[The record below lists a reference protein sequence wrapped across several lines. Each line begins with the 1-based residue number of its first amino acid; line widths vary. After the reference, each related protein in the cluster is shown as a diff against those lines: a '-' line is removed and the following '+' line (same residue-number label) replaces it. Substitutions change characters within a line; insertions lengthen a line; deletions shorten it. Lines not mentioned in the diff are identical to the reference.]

1 MPSRKR
7 LRYLSLKSWLLSRS
21 FALLLTAIVL
31 PSMAKTFGQE
41 PNRLAI
47 DGRAVAALKKA
58 PEGER
63 EHLISANNGHSASPR
78 PVFQA
83 GTWDAKPNQ
92 YLVLQRKYGH
102 QNKETALPVLP
113 PVLHQRPVQPYAYGW
128 FGATMNR
135 HPKRSFGFHKNHTQ
149 WSFE

>member
-1 MPSRKR
+1 MSSRKSWR
-7 LRYLSLKSWLLSRS
+7 YHSPNGLLRSTLSLLLV
-21 FALLLTAIVL
+21 AIVL

-47 DGRAVAALKKA
+47 DGRAVAPLRGVPPDK
-58 PEGER
+58 R
-63 EHLISANNGHSASPR
+63 EHLVAAKSGHSSSPR

-102 QNKETALPVLP
+102 QNQETALPILP

-128 FGATMNR
+128 FGADMNR